1 MHEVNEVRHLSRLTG
16 IFEESDFLMPLF
28 RLAAEFSPH
37 PYYIGAGCLMQTVWN
52 RLTGRPSLHGIS
64 DVDYVYFDA
73 SDTGYEAED
82 EMVRAARSRFA
93 GLAVPVDVKNQARVH
108 LWYPEK
114 FGVPLDPYAS
124 LEEAVASWPTPA
136 SSLGARL
143 EPDGSWTVCAPFG
156 LVDLFALTVRPNRR
170 LVTREAYLAKAE
182 KWSRLWPELV
192 VLPWDA

>member
-16 IFEESDFLMPLF
+16 IFEESEFLMPLF

-52 RLTGRPSLHGIS
+52 RLTDRPPLHGIS

-156 LVDLFALTVRPNRR
+156 LADLFALTVRPNRR

-182 KWSRLWPELV
+182 KWNRLWPELV